1 MAKIQNISVKKLRKF
16 LKKKGCKL
24 KRTNG
29 GHEIWTCENL
39 LRPITFQTHINP
51 VPQFI
56 VLQIIKAL
64 GVTKKDFLNE
74 V

>member
-1 MAKIQNISVKKLRKF
+1 MAKIQNIPVKNLIIY

-24 KRTNG
+24 KRING

-51 VPQFI
+51 VPHFI
-56 VLQIIKAL
+56 VMQIIKTL
-64 GVTKKDFLNE
+64 GITKKEFLNE